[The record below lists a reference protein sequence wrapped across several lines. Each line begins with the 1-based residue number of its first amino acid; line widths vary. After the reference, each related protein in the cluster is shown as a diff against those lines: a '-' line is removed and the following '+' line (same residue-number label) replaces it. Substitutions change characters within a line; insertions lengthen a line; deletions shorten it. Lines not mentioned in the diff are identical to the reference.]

1 MWLLNTESLQLKEF
15 YDSQVPPYAI
25 LSHRWGD
32 NEVSFQEFQAGSK
45 KNSEGHEKIANC
57 CSLAGKRRLDWAWID
72 TCCIN
77 KQSSAELS
85 EAINSM
91 FEWYKNAKE
100 CYVYLNDVH
109 WVKNRTKDEV
119 ESSRRS
125 FRDSKWFTRGWTL
138 QELLAPSKALFFD
151 KRWKFVGNRE
161 KLSTD
166 ISTATSIDASFV
178 RDYSD
183 RNNRQEISVAMKMA
197 WVAKR
202 ETTRSED
209 MAYCMLGIF
218 DVNMPLLYGERR
230 KAFLRLQ
237 LEIIRKNDDESIFAW
252 TADGIKDTKDTR
264 YTEGASLGMLA
275 TWPSAFKGSG
285 DVFVDPQKVNARPS
299 YSMTNKGLEF
309 PLKREPWE
317 RDHSL
322 VPQLLEE
329 KSRSWQRARVPHRNL
344 VVSIWPL
351 LEKDPLLYIDI
362 G

>member
-1 MWLLNTESLQLKEF
+1 
-15 YDSQVPPYAI
+15 
-25 LSHRWGD
+25 
-32 NEVSFQEFQAGSK
+32 
-45 KNSEGHEKIANC
+45 
-57 CSLAGKRRLDWAWID
+57 
-72 TCCIN
+72 
-77 KQSSAELS
+77 
-85 EAINSM
+85 M
-91 FEWYKNAKE
+91 FEWYKKAKE
-100 CYVYLNDVH
+100 CYVYLNEVH
-109 WVKNRTKDEV
+109 WVKNGTKDEV

-151 KRWKFVGNRE
+151 KRWKFIGSRE

-166 ISTATSIDASFV
+166 ISTATSIDASVV

-202 ETTRSED
+202 ERSRTED

-237 LEIIRKNDDESIFAW
+237 LEIIRKNDEESIFAW
-252 TADGIKDTKDTR
+252 TADDIKDTKDTR

-309 PLKREPWE
+309 PLKRERWE

-322 VPQLLEE
+322 VLNCWRKRVDHGKELAFPIVIWLCQFGRYERRIRCSALILADSPGSI
-329 KSRSWQRARVPHRNL
+329 SRSL
-344 VVSIWPL
+344 Y
-351 LEKDPLLYIDI
+351 EKRWETVYVKQDDL
-362 G
+362 